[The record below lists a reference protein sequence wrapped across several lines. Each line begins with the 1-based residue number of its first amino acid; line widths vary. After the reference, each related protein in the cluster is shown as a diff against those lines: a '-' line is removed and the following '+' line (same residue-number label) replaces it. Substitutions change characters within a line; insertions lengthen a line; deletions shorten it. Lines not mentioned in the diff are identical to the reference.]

1 LTSKGQ
7 KLKCE
12 TLADLFIHCFACTS
26 WCPTLASRTLRT
38 LLCYRHMCD
47 SIYHLDALAACR
59 SYILW
64 YRYCKVTIYKA
75 KKYHNRKLEAE
86 QE

>member
-38 LLCYRHMCD
+38 LLHNHEEAIPSVVKLLYN
-47 SIYHLDALAACR
+47 I
-59 SYILW
+59 
-64 YRYCKVTIYKA
+64 TIQPEV
-75 KKYHNRKLEAE
+75 RI
-86 QE
+86 